1 MPYSLGVPVKATHA
15 RISQGVTRL
24 PISIDGSPGCVWGR
38 SPAPGPIRTCWW
50 LDRVRQQ
57 GKKLE
62 RPKVGRKVE
71 EAIRARDPAAGYGIL
86 KVAAMVRC
94 GSGTVQRLKEGDGW
108 TVDRGCVIAVDL
120 VSPAHKP
127 DTSVKADTARS
138 SPKSRLMRWL
148 GRGRGDL
155 GVTQ

>member
-24 PISIDGSPGCVWGR
+24 PISIDCSPVVFGAAIPLLAHPNLLVAGSCAPAGQEAGASQGRQEGRGSHQGASGCRVWYPQGR
-38 SPAPGPIRTCWW
+38 G
-50 LDRVRQQ
+50 DGQVR
-57 GKKLE
+57 E
-62 RPKVGRKVE
+62 RDGA
-71 EAIRARDPAAGYGIL
+71 EA
-86 KVAAMVRC
+86 
-94 GSGTVQRLKEGDGW
+94 QEGDGW